1 MNRKRAIEIT
11 KEMWGRIAEI
21 KDFSNFV
28 SIPDIKQDTLS
39 NMLKEGHISSQE
51 MDALKQNYE
60 CAFCTLYLDSDCLGC
75 PGKPLWGKPEDI
87 DDNDEYEFTLCE
99 RSTKSPYSKIHRVFH
114 KYSISTS
121 TRISDLYEMS
131 KLIRKWARE
140 IANFDYK

>member
-11 KEMWGRIAEI
+11 KEMWNRVAEI

-28 SIPDIKQDTLS
+28 SISGIKQDTLS

-51 MDALKQNYE
+51 MAALKQNYE

-99 RSTKSPYSKIHRVFH
+99 RSTKSPYRKIYRVFH
-114 KYSISTS
+114 KYRTS
-121 TRISDLYEMS
+121 TRTSYLYEMNKS
-131 KLIRKWARE
+131 IREWAKE
-140 IANFDYK
+140 IANFDYE